1 MPADVGEGVER
12 AVRVAA
18 DDDRLADDV
27 HGHVVAG
34 VRELFDACHDEPVA
48 HEELLDLHRVDLG
61 RGVVNAGQMPCVLE
75 PGPRRLELLLVE
87 ISRAAV
93 LD

>member
-1 MPADVGEGVER
+1 MER

-18 DDDRLADDV
+18 DDDRLAHDV

-34 VRELFDACHDEPVA
+34 ARDLLDTRHNEPIV

-61 RGVVNAGQMPCVLE
+61 RSIVNAGQMPRFLE
-75 PGPRRLELLLVE
+75 PGPRRFELCLVE

-93 LD
+93 MAGASVA